1 MDGSCQCRAG
11 YSYCSCMNDAVCD
24 PVTGQVSSCQTDEL
38 THSADCLS
46 VCVGL
51 AGGASSVRWGIWR
64 GSTAMIVPRTVSVTM
79 GLSATLSP
87 GKWGP
92 VWYEVTLSCDC
103 FSAPVSNWVDWQLL
117 CRSMPGW
124 NVRRELWWEER
135 VCQGEQP
142 PGAGWLCVSVY
153 EGVRSGDRRWE
164 GEAVGSINSQTLF
177 LEVNIMLDP
186 FRC

>member
-24 PVTGQVSSCQTDEL
+24 PITGQVSSCQTDEV

-103 FSAPVSNWVDWQLL
+103 FSAPVSNWVDWHLL

-142 PGAGWLCVSVY
+142 PGAGWLCVSSR
-153 EGVRSGDRRWE
+153 VRGSPQWRRE
-164 GEAVGSINSQTLF
+164 VGRWSCGKYKQPDSF
-177 LEVNIMLDP
+177 P
-186 FRC
+186 RG